1 MRTVLVIGAG
11 KAGTAVVKTVIGEG
25 HSVRVI
31 EARPEHVAEF
41 GRQVDGVPVFLGSG
55 TDPSD
60 LEAAGIRSCDAVVA
74 ATGSDEVNLVAS
86 TLAKYEFGV
95 TVVAARVVDPRNRW
109 LFDPDMGV
117 DVVVDETHL
126 LAQLVTRSLVD

>member
-11 KAGTAVVKTVIGEG
+11 KAGTAVVRTVSDEG

-31 EARPEHVAEF
+31 EVRAEHVAEF
-41 GRQVDGVPVFLGSG
+41 ERQVVGVPVFHGSG

-74 ATGSDEVNLVAS
+74 ATGSDEVNLVAA
-86 TLAKYEFGV
+86 TLAKYEFEIA
-95 TVVAARVVDPRNRW
+95 VVAARVVDPRNRW
-109 LFDPDMGV
+109 LFEPDMGV
-117 DVVVDETHL
+117 DVVIDETHL
-126 LAQLVTRSLVD
+126 LADLVARSLLD